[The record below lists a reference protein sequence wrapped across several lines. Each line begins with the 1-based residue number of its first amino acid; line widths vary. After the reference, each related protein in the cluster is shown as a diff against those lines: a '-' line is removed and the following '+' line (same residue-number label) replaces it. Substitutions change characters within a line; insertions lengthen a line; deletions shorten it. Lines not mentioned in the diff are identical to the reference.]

1 MVDAVQGVAQLLAV
15 EGHPRRTG
23 EHLHAQFG
31 RLGGDGVV
39 RRHHQVD
46 GGQVRDLAVALQG
59 EADPL
64 LVPLGVDEQGDGAAR
79 EQHGALIELGLE
91 QGIPVVDVHVV
102 GPHRK
107 GDDLAPLLAHPVEQ
121 GDELHVAVGGLGKGA
136 LEFGED
142 LRREHEGAQAEQVVV
157 HLARLFDQPGDAV
170 AVEQH
175 RVVLANEGDI
185 VHLHHPA
192 GGKRAPPAGLEQF
205 VVVGGHVALV
215 REDDAELGADM
226 FAAEQHRPGQPP
238 VQVDV
243 ANEPDVHPEGAAVA
257 KMVLDHLGAVAG
269 DDDDLT
275 DVELVAHQLDDALQV
290 GDAIDRQHALGQV
303 GRVGPY
309 PGAQARCRDQAD
321 QPPGHVSGL
330 PGRASGRSGRGSTC
344 I

>member
-1 MVDAVQGVAQLLAV
+1 MVDAVQGVAQFFAV
-15 EGHPRRTG
+15 ESHFRRTG

-39 RRHHQVD
+39 RGHHQVD
-46 GGQVRDLAVALQG
+46 GGGVHDFAVALQS
-59 EADPL
+59 ETDPL
-64 LVPLGVDEQGDGAAR
+64 LVPLGIDEQGDGAAR
-79 EQHGALIELGLE
+79 EQHGSLIELGLE
-91 QGIPVVDVHVV
+91 QGVAVVDVHVV
-102 GPHRK
+102 GPHGKR
-107 GDDLAPLLAHPVEQ
+107 GDLAPLLAHPVEQ
-121 GDELHVAVGGLGKGA
+121 GDELHVAVRGLGKGPF
-136 LEFGED
+136 EFGED
-142 LRREHEGAQAEQVVV
+142 LRREDKSAQAEQVVL
-157 HLARLFDQPGDAV
+157 HLARLFDQPGDAA

-226 FAAEQHRPGQPP
+226 LAAEQHRPGQPP
-238 VQVDV
+238 VQVGV
-243 ANEPDVHPEGAAVA
+243 ANELDVHPEGAAVA

-269 DDDDLT
+269 DDDDLA

-290 GDAIDRQHALGQV
+290 GDAVDRQHALGQV
-303 GRVGPY
+303 GRVRPY
-309 PGAQARCRDQAD
+309 PGAQARRRDQAD
-321 QPPGHVSGL
+321 QPLGHVSGL